1 MHAID
6 WSIVAFLMLLLVVGA
21 WTTRRHATSVAGYL
35 AAERCGGRYL
45 IAVSDNMAKLGVV
58 TLVWYFEQNYD
69 AGFTSI
75 WWQLMEEPV
84 MIVMALSGWV
94 IYRFRQTRSM
104 TMAEFFEKRYS
115 RKFRVFAG
123 IVAFVAGIINFGI
136 FPSVG
141 ARFFIQL
148 WSLPATFGVFGL
160 HIPTFEA
167 MMVVLLV
174 VPMALL
180 LLGGQIAVMVTDFL
194 QGVVANVAFIVIIVF
209 LLLHFTWPQ
218 ISQSL
223 MTQPVGKSM
232 VDPFDV
238 GRDENFNVLYY
249 FITVVTLFYGAY
261 AWLGTQGYAVS
272 AINAHE
278 AKMAYILGQ
287 WRFRVL
293 MLIVIVLPICIKT
306 FLTNPDFAVQA
317 RATHE
322 AIKAIPQDQ
331 LETQLRTPITMR
343 AILPVGVIG
352 LASAAM
358 LGAFIST
365 HDTYL
370 HSWAA
375 IFVQDVV
382 MPFSRRRF
390 SERAHLWLLRG
401 SVVGIAVFIFFF
413 SYNFRHLQYIA
424 MYLQLS
430 GAVFVGG
437 AGAAIIGGLYWNRG
451 TTAAAWAG
459 MIVGILLSGVGVIV
473 KQLPQTT
480 FLNMAPA
487 GTPLAML
494 GKLLLWYR
502 GKFTGQEM
510 SLITMCGASG
520 TYVFVSLAQWRT
532 KFNLDRLLHRG
543 EYAMEGE
550 SSLSIRDARGFWER
564 LGFSRE
570 FKGSDRAVTFITLSW
585 PLFWSIVFFGALAY
599 RSTTGISP
607 ESWLAYWHIWMW
619 VVLVAGVIVTCWFTV
634 GGFRDLVRL
643 YRMLRTRRVDPTD
656 DGFVEHDFADVGLE
670 VATDGSEL
678 DQPTGSGQHD

>member
-1 MHAID
+1 MHPID
-6 WSIVAFLMLLLVVGA
+6 WSIIAFLMLLLIGGA
-21 WTTRRHATSVAGYL
+21 LTTRRHATSVAGYL

-58 TLVWYFEQNYD
+58 TLVWYFELNYD

-75 WWQLMEEPV
+75 WWTLMEEPV
-84 MIVMALSGWV
+84 LIVMALSGWV

-115 RKFRVFAG
+115 RRFRVFAG

-148 WSLPATFGVFGL
+148 WDLPETF
-160 HIPTFEA
+160 
-167 MMVVLLV
+167 VLLGMHV
-174 VPMALL
+174 PMFEVMMIALLIVPMALL

-218 ISQSL
+218 ISETL
-223 MTQPVGKSM
+223 MAQPAGKSM

-238 GRDENFNVLYY
+238 GREENFNVLYY
-249 FITVVTLFYGAY
+249 VITVITLFYGAY

-306 FLTNPDFAVQA
+306 YLTHPDYAAQA
-317 RATHE
+317 SVTNA
-322 AIKAIPQDQ
+322 AIHSVEGEQ
-331 LETQLRTPITMR
+331 LQTQLRTPITMR

-390 SERAHLWLLRG
+390 SERTHLLLLRC
-401 SVVGIAVFIFFF
+401 SVVAIAAFIFFF
-413 SYNFRHLQYIA
+413 SYKFRHLQYIA

-430 GAVFVGG
+430 GAIFVGG

-459 MIVGILLSGVGVIV
+459 MIVGILLSGFGVVV
-473 KQLPQTT
+473 KQLPESV
-480 FLNMAPA
+480 FLDLSQS
-487 GTPLAML
+487 GAMLSWL
-494 GKLLLWYR
+494 GKLSLWFR
-502 GKFTGQEM
+502 EKFTGQEM

-520 TYVFVSLAQWRT
+520 TYVLVSLAQWRT
-532 KFNLDRLLHRG
+532 KFNLDKLLHRG

-550 SSLSIRDARGFWER
+550 SALSIRDARGFWER
-564 LGFSRE
+564 LGFSKE
-570 FKGSDRAVTFITLSW
+570 FKGTDRAVTFVTLSW
-585 PLFWSIVFFGALAY
+585 PLFWSIVFFSVLAY
-599 RSTTGISP
+599 RSTRKIAP
-607 ESWLAYWHIWMW
+607 ESWLAYWHVWMW
-619 VVLVAGVIVTCWFTV
+619 IVLIAGAIVTCWFTI
-634 GGFRDLVRL
+634 GGFRDLGQL
-643 YRMLRTRRVDPTD
+643 YRMLRTRRADPTD
-656 DGFVEHDFADVGLE
+656 DGFVDRGSVKSVAAVGSKGPLDAGADR
-670 VATDGSEL
+670 
-678 DQPTGSGQHD
+678 GQHE